1 MAASSPDS
9 GRNPHTRFGVRT
21 CLLIILT
28 FLALGYLFLRGLG
41 AFLITGDALKQPD
54 AVVPLGGG
62 SAARVTEAV
71 RLIQLYPRA
80 ALILTEP
87 GEVKPGEGLGS
98 NFYWQV
104 AIENGLSPHAILI
117 TEGIQSSTR
126 DEAAAV
132 LRLMQAHAM
141 KTVIVVTEPYHTQR
155 ARMIFRDTFKG
166 SGMVVRVHPVTD
178 HWYRSGTWFLS
189 WEGWRLT
196 LKEYVKMAGYEL
208 GLYRTLE

>member
-1 MAASSPDS
+1 MATPSPASGATSH
-9 GRNPHTRFGVRT
+9 GRFGPRS
-21 CLLIILT
+21 CLLVVLSL
-28 FLALGYLFLRGLG
+28 LALGYLFLRGLG
-41 AFLITGDALKQPD
+41 AFLIAGDPLKPAD

-71 RLIQLYPRA
+71 RLMKAYPRA

-87 GEVKPGEGLGS
+87 GEVKPGEGPGS
-98 NFYWQV
+98 TFYRQV
-104 AIENGLSPHAILI
+104 AIESGLSPNAILM

-132 LRLMQAHAM
+132 LRLMQAHGM

-155 ARMIFRDTFKG
+155 ARMIFRDAFKG
-166 SGMVVRVHPVTD
+166 SGRVVRVQPVID

-189 WEGWRLT
+189 WEGWRMT
-196 LKEYVKMAGYEL
+196 FKEYAKMVGYQL
-208 GLYRTLE
+208 GLYRSLD